1 MMVLQQHA
9 LGAESRQSSG
19 VTFTAEVP
27 RFSPAPSTPP
37 ASPTQS
43 DKTDTYISSIKQFVT
58 NGDRKDSFLKYA
70 LNKETFNYPSIR
82 SARSHSV
89 EDMET
94 ERNIPERDAHSA
106 DINKASKRF
115 ESSSPVTA
123 AGRKMYPQDD
133 SEFKITSATSPR
145 SNNRHTPS
153 PQPTVL
159 REPSATKLSRVIYK
173 QVPAIS
179 DYVPQRSHSF
189 DKKPL
194 SESEIRKVENMS
206 PVNVDD
212 NMEKDAE
219 SETEAPLDLSV
230 STTKEDKF
238 FRHPREISVRD
249 FAREAAHA
257 NEDKDEIILDARVAI
272 REPRDFIA
280 RYSRELMRDPRELLL
295 RESKDYMIRDPRDF
309 VARDPR
315 EFMGVPG
322 EFRDPREFVRHPS
335 DSGTESDDSGGR
347 LSPSDDPQKGGKAY
361 KKSLMKRYCKCTNT
375 FHFECLLS
383 YHSCILSRN
392 TISAVDTIF
401 CLRVNFIEQEF
412 SIVDI
417 SY

>member
-1 MMVLQQHA
+1 MMLLQQHA
-9 LGAESRQSSG
+9 LGAETRQSSG

-43 DKTDTYISSIKQFVT
+43 DKADTYISSIKQFVT

-70 LNKETFNYPSIR
+70 LKKETFDYPSIR
-82 SARSHSV
+82 TSARSHSV

-106 DINKASKRF
+106 DINKATKHM

-145 SNNRHTPS
+145 TDDRHTPS

-159 REPSATKLSRVIYK
+159 REPTSTTLSKVIYK

-179 DYVPQRSHSF
+179 DYIRQRSHSF
-189 DKKPL
+189 EKKTIIPC
-194 SESEIRKVENMS
+194 ESEMIRTVDNMS
-206 PVNVDD
+206 PEDVDD
-212 NMEKDAE
+212 KMEKEAE
-219 SETEAPLDLSV
+219 SDGEAPLDLSV

-280 RYSRELMRDPRELLL
+280 RYSRELMRDPREVLL

-322 EFRDPREFVRHPS
+322 EFRDPREFVRHPNPS

-361 KKSLMKRYCKCTNT
+361 KKSLMKRYCK
-375 FHFECLLS
+375 
-383 YHSCILSRN
+383 
-392 TISAVDTIF
+392 
-401 CLRVNFIEQEF
+401 
-412 SIVDI
+412 
-417 SY
+417 